1 MEEANPLPLAHVPVR
16 VRLRPDNGAFKPK
29 KSGENMAELPELE
42 LLKQKLR
49 RNILSK
55 RVNMM
60 QVRNAKGEWLADGTG
75 IDEAAFKGKSI
86 TDLHRYG
93 QYMFLELDRK
103 DILALQLGGE
113 LTAEL
118 VRGPASQETEDEVR
132 AALEIQI
139 NGHQRL
145 RLQGTQLGNR
155 LRMLDEN
162 SDVDFLTKL
171 GPDPLMVHGEGLAV
185 LREALSRRRSALRN
199 ILLDDSFAPG
209 IGAIWADEILYQAR
223 LRPDR
228 TAPSLS
234 DEERDRFLEQIPKV
248 LDRAVR
254 CQAKTNLLPKTFLTR
269 HREDNHCPGCGGHLE
284 TLSVGGKNALFC
296 PACQL

>member
-1 MEEANPLPLAHVPVR
+1 
-16 VRLRPDNGAFKPK
+16 
-29 KSGENMAELPELE
+29 MAELPEIE
-42 LLKQKLR
+42 LLRQKLR
-49 RNILSK
+49 RNILHK
-55 RVNMM
+55 RVGVM
-60 QVRNAKGEWLADGTG
+60 QMQNAKGEALPDGAG
-75 IDEAAFKGKSI
+75 IKDAALKGRAI

-93 QYMFLELDRK
+93 QYLFLELDRK

-113 LTAEL
+113 LSGEL
-118 VRGPASQETEDEVR
+118 ERGPVHGEGGEEPR

-139 NGHQRL
+139 NGQQRL
-145 RLQGTQLGNR
+145 RFQGTQLGNR

-171 GPDPLMVHGEGLAV
+171 GPDPLMVHGEGLGI

-199 ILLDDSFAPG
+199 ILLDDTFAPG
-209 IGAIWADEILYQAR
+209 IGGIWADEILFQAR

-228 TAPSLS
+228 TATSLS
-234 DEERDRFLEQIPKV
+234 EEERERFLEQIPKV

-269 HREDNHCPGCGGHLE
+269 HREDGHCPSCGGALE
-284 TLSVGGKNALFC
+284 TLSVGGKNAMLC
-296 PACQL
+296 PACQS

>member
-1 MEEANPLPLAHVPVR
+1 
-16 VRLRPDNGAFKPK
+16 
-29 KSGENMAELPELE
+29 MAELPELE

-49 RNILSK
+49 RNILHK
-55 RVNMM
+55 RVGVM
-60 QVRNAKGEWLADGTG
+60 QVRNAKGETLTDGAG
-75 IDEAAFKGKSI
+75 IEDAALKGRAI

-93 QYMFLELDRK
+93 QYLFLELDRK
-103 DILALQLGGE
+103 GILAMQLGGE
-113 LTAEL
+113 LSGELERGPTTAEE
-118 VRGPASQETEDEVR
+118 GEEPR

-139 NGHQRL
+139 NGQQRL
-145 RLQGTQLGNR
+145 RFQGTQLGNR

-171 GPDPLMVHGEGLAV
+171 GPDPLMVHGEGLGV

-199 ILLDDSFAPG
+199 ILLDDTFAPG
-209 IGAIWADEILYQAR
+209 IGGIWADEILFQAR

-228 TAPSLS
+228 TATSLS
-234 DEERDRFLEQIPKV
+234 EEEREHFLEQIPKV

-269 HREDNHCPGCGGHLE
+269 HREDGHCPSCGGALE
-284 TLSVGGKNALFC
+284 TLSVGGKSALFC
-296 PACQL
+296 PACQS

>member
-1 MEEANPLPLAHVPVR
+1 
-16 VRLRPDNGAFKPK
+16 
-29 KSGENMAELPELE
+29 MAELPELE

-49 RNILSK
+49 RNILNK
-55 RVNMM
+55 RVNVM
-60 QVRNAKGEWLADGTG
+60 QVHNAKGELLTDGAG
-75 IDEAAFKGKSI
+75 IEEAAFKGKPI

-93 QYMFLELDRK
+93 QYLFLELARK
-103 DILALQLGGE
+103 DILAMQLGGE
-113 LTAEL
+113 LTVDLE
-118 VRGPASQETEDEVR
+118 RGPAQAESEEEAR
-132 AALEIQI
+132 AVLEIQI

-145 RLQGTQLGNR
+145 RLHGTQLGNR

-199 ILLDDSFAPG
+199 ILLDDAFAPG
-209 IGAIWADEILYQAR
+209 IGAVWADEILYQAR

-228 TAPSLS
+228 TAPSLT

-269 HREDNHCPGCGGHLE
+269 HREDNQCPGCGAALE

-296 PACQL
+296 PACQG